1 MGKQVK
7 SLDDQPPPESRTVS
21 HLGGP
26 GPSRVK
32 GLVPPRRYHWKGW
45 EQNLPHGGTCRVLD
59 FFYGC
64 CSFGS
69 SARIHGSSKAF
80 PGKLQKEPNSLGVQ
94 TLSSSQTSSEPLR
107 PLGRAWHE
115 LAAGGG
121 SILQLVGAHGQVGAG
136 VGWDCSSPPGQ
147 ASLKQS
153 CLHCL
158 NEHRVIKKT

>member
-21 HLGGP
+21 HLGEP

-32 GLVPPRRYHWKGW
+32 GLVPPRRYHWKGR

-107 PLGRAWHE
+107 PLGRARHE
-115 LAAGGG
+115 LAGGG
-121 SILQLVGAHGQVGAG
+121 WIHPPACGSPRTGRGGCGMGLFIPSRSGQPETVLPAL
-136 VGWDCSSPPGQ
+136 P
-147 ASLKQS
+147 
-153 CLHCL
+153 
-158 NEHRVIKKT
+158 